1 MIGIVFCHESGVFQF
16 QSIDR
21 CCTEFHELFD
31 PVADT
36 GNCAVVNIIVIQI
49 IINRSDHFRA
59 EMLSGC
65 HEIRKFTMIVTA
77 LGTMKNSER
86 QRMPDSSWHTHIPS
100 ASAVRL
106 HDPTTIGTGGRFET
120 CNYMNSVLDFF
131 KKM

>member
-1 MIGIVFCHESGVFQF
+1 
-16 QSIDR
+16 
-21 CCTEFHELFD
+21 
-31 PVADT
+31 
-36 GNCAVVNIIVIQI
+36 
-49 IINRSDHFRA
+49 
-59 EMLSGC
+59 MLIRG
-65 HEIRKFTMIVTA
+65 EAIRKFTMIVTA